1 MENYVQISSDII
13 RDSTISA
20 RARLIYSVLASF
32 CKGENRHCTPAI
44 QELLQYSG
52 MSRDT
57 FYRHMKEL
65 ERRGIVKKQYV
76 RSGPRPLDRQLQYF
90 LCD

>member
-1 MENYVQISSDII
+1 MENYVQISPDII
-13 RDSTISA
+13 RDSTLSA
-20 RARLIYSVLASF
+20 RARIIYSILASF
-32 CKGENRHCTPAI
+32 CERKDRHCTPAL

-52 MSRDT
+52 MSKDT

-65 ERRGIVKKQYV
+65 EQKGIVRKQYV
-76 RSGPRPLDRQLQYF
+76 RSGPRPLDRQLQYC